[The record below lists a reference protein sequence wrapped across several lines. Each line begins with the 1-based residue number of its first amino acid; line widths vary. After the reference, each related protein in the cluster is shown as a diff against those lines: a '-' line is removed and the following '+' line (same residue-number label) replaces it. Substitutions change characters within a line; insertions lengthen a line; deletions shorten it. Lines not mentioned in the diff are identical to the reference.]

1 MRDTEFDGA
10 TAVKKPE
17 IVRMTLA
24 LPADI
29 RRWIETKAA
38 ADLATMNAFIV
49 ISLRR
54 QMQAERREPVARQ

>member
-1 MRDTEFDGA
+1 MQ
-10 TAVKKPE
+10 KPE
-17 IVRMTLA
+17 VVKMTLA

-29 RRWIETKAA
+29 RRWVENKAA

-54 QMQAERREPVARQ
+54 QMQERVPDRVQLDQEVQR